1 MYAFYQLFNQSK
13 RNPGLCSTILR
24 TGTADKC
31 YKQVWLKHVFPKY
44 GFNYDTFLRYMRVDT
59 SCLEE
64 LLVEQ
69 E

>member
-1 MYAFYQLFNQSK
+1 MHSISYLIRAKEIQDFAAQ
-13 RNPGLCSTILR
+13 
-24 TGTADKC
+24 C

-44 GFNYDTFLRYMRVDT
+44 GFNYDTFLHYMRVDT

>member
-1 MYAFYQLFNQSK
+1 MHSINYLIRAKEIQDFAAQFYE
-13 RNPGLCSTILR
+13 PGR
-24 TGTADKC
+24 HDKC

>member
-1 MYAFYQLFNQSK
+1 MLQT
-13 RNPGLCSTILR
+13 GL
-24 TGTADKC
+24 
-31 YKQVWLKHVFPKY
+31 VWLKHVFPKY